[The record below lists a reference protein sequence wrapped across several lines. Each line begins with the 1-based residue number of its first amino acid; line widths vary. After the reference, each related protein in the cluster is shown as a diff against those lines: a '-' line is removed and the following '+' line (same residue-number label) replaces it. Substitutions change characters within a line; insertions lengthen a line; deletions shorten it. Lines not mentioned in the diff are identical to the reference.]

1 MATQLEHTRN
11 CPLVNT
17 YSLAPSRM
25 HSFAHSHPLTRTC
38 QIENQEGLDNYDD
51 ILAETDGIMVV
62 SDEVTW

>member
-1 MATQLEHTRN
+1 
-11 CPLVNT
+11 
-17 YSLAPSRM
+17 M